1 MPLKYSTLTTGKPE
15 DFFDG
20 SQPLRFTSDSAPLTC
35 PSGPYFSFAGGMTSI
50 GWTTVSGETVGSH
63 MFTFPAQK
71 TQGTTLLPNP
81 ELLARMFC
89 HFVVSALPNEALP
102 ELVDE

>member
-1 MPLKYSTLTTGKPE
+1 
-15 DFFDG
+15 
-20 SQPLRFTSDSAPLTC
+20 
-35 PSGPYFSFAGGMTSI
+35 MTSI

-71 TQGTTLLPNP
+71 TQGTALLPNP

-102 ELVDE
+102 ELVDELGDLRSEYLKPMREAGTLLTSPTKLKAKFGRSVGRPEIQLDKE